1 MLPLAAL
8 ILLGG
13 ALGDHHGRRLWLV
26 IGVALFGIA
35 SLVCAL
41 SGSLEMLLAG
51 RVLQGIGAALLLP
64 NRLSLLNGAYE
75 SEARGQAI
83 GTWAAA
89 GAISAAIAPL
99 AGGWLVEN
107 FGWAS
112 IFYVNIPFVAVAIIV
127 ALTRVEEVSDP
138 GEARLDIGGAALATL
153 GLGGATYGLTLW
165 SEKFTLTTTAT
176 ISLIAGAAM
185 LIAFVAYERR
195 LGEKAM
201 VPLTLFEN
209 RCFTSLNLM
218 TFLLYGAFSGA
229 MLLIPFTLIEA
240 GGYSPVEAGLALLPL
255 SILIGGA
262 SPTMGKL
269 AERIGPR
276 LPLTIGP
283 VVVGAGL
290 FLATRIASDQ
300 SYWTHAFPAILVMS
314 IGMAIAVAPLTST
327 VLAAV
332 DRHQTGMASG
342 LNSALSRLG
351 GLIVVALLGAVLV
364 AKGDALL
371 KPFASALLIMGIV
384 AALGGVASFF
394 GLSGKWRR
402 TDRAAGME

>member
-1 MLPLAAL
+1 
-8 ILLGG
+8 
-13 ALGDHHGRRLWLV
+13 
-26 IGVALFGIA
+26 
-35 SLVCAL
+35 
-41 SGSLEMLLAG
+41 
-51 RVLQGIGAALLLP
+51 
-64 NRLSLLNGAYE
+64 
-75 SEARGQAI
+75 
-83 GTWAAA
+83 
-89 GAISAAIAPL
+89 
-99 AGGWLVEN
+99 
-107 FGWAS
+107 
-112 IFYVNIPFVAVAIIV
+112 
-127 ALTRVEEVSDP
+127 
-138 GEARLDIGGAALATL
+138 
-153 GLGGATYGLTLW
+153 
-165 SEKFTLTTTAT
+165 
-176 ISLIAGAAM
+176 
-185 LIAFVAYERR
+185 
-195 LGEKAM
+195 M
-201 VPLTLFEN
+201 VPLSLFSN

-218 TFLLYGAFSGA
+218 TFLLYGAFGGA

-276 LPLTIGP
+276 WPLTIGP
-283 VVVGAGL
+283 VIVGAGL
-290 FLATRIASDQ
+290 LLATRIASDQ

-332 DRHQTGMASG
+332 DSHQTGMASG

-351 GLIVVALLGAVLV
+351 GLIVVALLGAVLA

-371 KPFASALLIMGIV
+371 GPFASALVVMGIV

-402 TDRAAGME
+402 TDRAAGKE